1 VTREWP
7 LATVHDVVSAAIPE
21 RDMIVW
27 GDDRR
32 TFGEIAER
40 SRAVAGFLGNRQ
52 LGAFR
57 ERSDLARWECGQ
69 DRVALLMHNRPEHVE
84 AILGCWKA
92 RAVPCNVN
100 YHYTADEVADLLQG
114 IGARGVI
121 YDRRLGEK
129 LTGIPAQLDVLI
141 EVDDGSAAPTLPGAT
156 SYEDALALGADVELV
171 ADVSPDDVH
180 VACTGGTT
188 GHPKAVL
195 WRQADIFVAGMGGA
209 DGLDEDAL
217 RSRALVGA
225 GTWFPSSPLMH
236 VAAQWT
242 TFLAANMGAT
252 VVLHDDSRPFDVRT
266 ILEAASRERVN
277 MMTIVGD
284 AYARPMID
292 ELRRGRYDLSKLAV
306 IGTGGAPTS
315 LEAKRALMELLPNV
329 AIRDGYG
336 ASEIGAMASG
346 DTASHTPDGQRF
358 ALTTSARLLS
368 ADRTRFLDPGDDEV
382 GWLARCDHIPLG
394 YLDDEAATLST
405 FPIVDGVRVAVPGD
419 RARYA
424 PDGQI
429 MLLGRDSL
437 VVNTGGEKVFVEEVE
452 AVLKRHVDVVDALVI
467 GRPSERFGQ
476 EVTAIV
482 QLAASADPQPK
493 ALREWCSDRLARYK
507 APRAFVF
514 VEQVE
519 RHPSGKANYQW
530 ARVTSERATEAS

>member
-1 VTREWP
+1 MTREWSLP
-7 LATVHDVVSAAIPE
+7 DVHDVVTAAIPE

-32 TFGEIAER
+32 SYRAIAER
-40 SRAVAGFLGNRQ
+40 SRALAAFLHGRQ

-57 ERSDLARWECGQ
+57 DRDDLARWECGQ
-69 DRVALLMHNRPEHVE
+69 DRVALLMYNRPEHVE
-84 AILGCWKA
+84 SILGCWKG
-92 RAVPCNVN
+92 RVVPCNVN
-100 YHYTADEVADLLQG
+100 YHYTPGEVADLLQR

-129 LTGIPAQLDVLI
+129 LVDIAPRLDVLI
-141 EVDDGSAAPTLPGAT
+141 EVDDASSAPNVDGSV
-156 SYEDALALGADVELV
+156 SYERALELGAGEHDLP
-171 ADVSPDDVH
+171 AASPDDVH
-180 VACTGGTT
+180 IACTGGTT

-195 WRQADIFVAGMGGA
+195 WRQADIFVAGMGGT
-209 DGLDEDAL
+209 DDLDADAL
-217 RSRALVGA
+217 RARAVAGA

-292 ELRRGRYDLSKLAV
+292 ELRRTTYDLSNLAV

-315 LEAKRALMELLPNV
+315 YEAKRALMDLLPNV
-329 AIRDGYG
+329 NIRDGYG

-346 DTASHTPDGQRF
+346 DAAASTAEGQRF
-358 ALTTSARLLS
+358 ALGAGARLLS
-368 ADRTRFLDPGDDEV
+368 GDRTRFLEPDDDEV
-382 GWLARCDHIPLG
+382 GWLARCDHVPLG
-394 YLDDEAATLST
+394 YLDDEAATMST
-405 FPIVDGVRVAVPGD
+405 FPIVDRVRVAIPGD

-424 PDGQI
+424 PDGQVE
-429 MLLGRDSL
+429 LLGRDSL

-452 AVLKRHVDVVDALVI
+452 AILKRHDDVADALVI
-467 GRPSERFGQ
+467 GRPSERFGH

-482 QLAASADPQPK
+482 QLAPSADAQPK
-493 ALREWCSDRLARYK
+493 ALREWCTERLARYK

-514 VEQVE
+514 VERIE
-519 RHPSGKANYQW
+519 RQSGKANYQW
-530 ARVTSERATEAS
+530 ARVTSERATEAL

>member
-1 VTREWP
+1 MTREWS
-7 LATVHDVVSAAIPE
+7 LATVHDVVSTAIPE

-32 TFGEIAER
+32 TFAEIAER
-40 SRAVAGFLGNRQ
+40 SRAVAGFLGSRH

-57 ERSDLARWECGQ
+57 DRGDLARWECGQ

-92 RAVPCNVN
+92 RVVPCNVN
-100 YHYTADEVADLLQG
+100 YHYTADEVADLLQR

-121 YDRRLGEK
+121 YDRGLGEK
-129 LTGIPAQLDVLI
+129 LTGIAARLDVLI
-141 EVDDGSAAPTLPGAT
+141 EIDDGSAAPGLAGAS
-156 SYEDALALGADVELV
+156 SYEHAVALGADVDLV
-171 ADVSPDDVH
+171 AEVSPDDVH
-180 VACTGGTT
+180 IACTGGTT

-195 WRQADIFVAGMGGA
+195 WRQGDIFVAGMGGA

-217 RSRALVGA
+217 RTRALAGA
-225 GTWFPSSPLMH
+225 GTWFPTSPLMH

-292 ELRRGRYDLSKLAV
+292 ELRRGHYDLSNLAV
-306 IGTGGAPTS
+306 LGTGGAPTS
-315 LEAKRALMELLPNV
+315 LEAKRALMELIPNV
-329 AIRDGYG
+329 TIRDGYG
-336 ASEIGAMASG
+336 ASEIGAMTSG
-346 DTASHTPDGQRF
+346 DTASHTTEGQRF
-358 ALTTSARLLS
+358 ALTRAARLLS

-382 GWLARCDHIPLG
+382 GWLVRCDHIPLG
-394 YLDDEAATLST
+394 YLDDEAATRST
-405 FPIVDGVRVAVPGD
+405 FPVVDGVRVAVPGD
-419 RARYA
+419 RARFA

-452 AVLKRHVDVVDALVI
+452 DVLKRHVDVVDALVI

-482 QLAASADPQPK
+482 QLTASADPQPK
-493 ALREWCSDRLARYK
+493 ALREWCSARLARYK

-514 VEQVE
+514 VAQVE

-530 ARVTSERATEAS
+530 ARVTSERATEAL